1 MVGKVRP
8 ARRSKKE
15 LVSYAC
21 RRRPPRL
28 LPASSKF
35 LHTRSWKLRPTAAR
49 KAAAQVLLCRDEGPL
64 CHGGEICSAVL
75 EKLEWDGGHFPTT
88 PSLSVI
94 STRLLCCTHEDN
106 AVFCYKRGR

>member
-1 MVGKVRP
+1 MHVEDV
-8 ARRSKKE
+8 
-15 LVSYAC
+15 
-21 RRRPPRL
+21 L
-28 LPASSKF
+28 LGCCLHVANFYTHSS
-35 LHTRSWKLRPTAAR
+35 TRSWKLRPTAAR